1 MIFNLAGVF
10 ILAVCFGAPLALVLA
25 ASSRRHKQW
34 DRMLYQI
41 QHQVNGLRDDLDRL
55 LQRH

>member
-10 ILAVCFGAPLALVLA
+10 ILGVCCGAPLALMLA

-34 DRMLYQI
+34 DQILHQI
-41 QHQVNGLRDDLDRL
+41 QHQVDAPRNDLNRL